1 MNDPM
6 TDINKAPVQRFTRTR
21 LEVED
26 FIADE
31 AAHLDAWDLNG
42 WVGLFTQDCVY
53 EVTPTGVANPFALD
67 PDTTMFLIA
76 DDRERLEQ
84 RVIRLNK
91 TSAHV
96 EFPKSLTRHL
106 YTNVR
111 ILSDNGTEIVA
122 TANCLVFRTKN
133 RTTSH
138 YPGTIR
144 YVLVRE
150 GASLL
155 IRAKRVALD
164 LEALI
169 PQGKVSIIL

>member
-1 MNDPM
+1 MNIEKPH
-6 TDINKAPVQRFTRTR
+6 TAKFTQTR

-26 FIADE
+26 FLSEE
-31 AAHLDAWDLNG
+31 AAYLDAWDLNG
-42 WVGLFTQDCVY
+42 WAALFTKDCVY
-53 EVTPTGVANPFALD
+53 EVAPTNVPNSFALN
-67 PDTTMFLIA
+67 PNETMFLIA
-76 DDRERLEQ
+76 DDRERLDQ

-96 EFPKSLTRHL
+96 EYPRSITKHL

-111 ILSDNGTEIVA
+111 VLSDNGTEIVA
-122 TANCLVFRTKN
+122 MANCLVFRTKN
-133 RTTSH
+133 RTTTH

-144 YVLVRE
+144 YELVRTDDT
-150 GASLL
+150 LL
-155 IRAKRVALD
+155 IRKKRVSLA

>member
-1 MNDPM
+1 M
-6 TDINKAPVQRFTRTR
+6 TNAMTEPSKAPVHRFTETR
-21 LEVED
+21 LAVED

-42 WVGLFTQDCVY
+42 WVTLFTTDCVY

-96 EFPKSLTRHL
+96 EYPKSLTRHL

-111 ILSDNGTEIVA
+111 ILSDNGTEVVA

-144 YVLVRE
+144 YVLVRD
-150 GASLL
+150 GDSFL
-155 IRAKRVALD
+155 IRSKRVALD

>member
-1 MNDPM
+1 MKDPM
-6 TDINKAPVQRFTRTR
+6 TEINKATVRRFTQTR

-26 FIADE
+26 FISDE

-53 EVTPTGVANPFALD
+53 EVTPTGVANPFSLD

-133 RTTSH
+133 RVTSH
-138 YPGTIR
+138 YPGNIR
-144 YVLVRE
+144 YVLVRDGE
-150 GASLL
+150 NLL
-155 IRAKRVALD
+155 IRSKRVALD